1 MSKVSC
7 GNSIIIKK
15 KKNLRK
21 EKNLQNL
28 ILMILKIIIIVQRKI
43 QQINKKKIN
52 RCQKLN
58 IIYMRNLQ
66 QPLTQLQDSKLCKES
81 IWKVKNIN
89 LIQ

>member
-81 IWKVKNIN
+81 I
-89 LIQ
+89 